1 MISNGCSDLGRR
13 WTALFVL
20 ISIGFVAGCFL
31 FCGSEMNYIWQ
42 QKSLEIKTCPGN
54 PKDKIAVVLPARG
67 EEAALSVS
75 DTDTGF
81 PESVDFGT
89 TGLPGSPLIVQL
101 VKQAGGYP
109 LERLFVT
116 APPRSQPFQWWR
128 DASYSV
134 RRCP

>member
-1 MISNGCSDLGRR
+1 
-13 WTALFVL
+13 
-20 ISIGFVAGCFL
+20 
-31 FCGSEMNYIWQ
+31 MNYIWQ

-101 VKQAGGYP
+101 VKQVGG
-109 LERLFVT
+109 
-116 APPRSQPFQWWR
+116 
-128 DASYSV
+128 SV
-134 RRCP
+134 EMPSCDGTTLIAAFPVVA